1 MILLD
6 TNVVSEAMRRSP
18 NARVLDWL
26 NSCKSSSL
34 HVSSITIAEISYG
47 ISALRAGKRRSAL
60 MSRFKAFLDQGF
72 LDRILSF
79 DDPAARLYGE
89 LMAHRKS
96 LGRPMS
102 ILDGQIAA
110 IAQLHGMRV
119 ATRDM
124 GGFEETGIDLV
135 NPWAGA

>member
-26 NSCKSSSL
+26 NSCDSSAL
-34 HVSSITIAEISYG
+34 YVSSITIAEISYG
-47 ISALRAGKRRSAL
+47 ISTLPTGKRRSEL
-60 MSRFKAFLDQGF
+60 TSRFKAFLDQGF

-102 ILDGQIAA
+102 ILDGQIGA
-110 IAQLHGMRV
+110 IAQLHGMRI
-119 ATRDM
+119 ATRDVS
-124 GGFEETGIDLV
+124 GFEETGVDLV
-135 NPWAGA
+135 NP